1 MPAFGNDSKTDVQ
14 DARVVLRTFLI
25 GGGIVLAKF
34 LVKNTGPLEG
44 EVTISGSKN
53 SVLPI
58 MAAALLSEDK
68 CTILDVPALR
78 DVEVMCQILESV
90 GASVEKNYEEGRITI
105 AANEGLKNEAP
116 PDLSKRMRAS
126 ILAMGP
132 LLARDGSARAA
143 LPGGCAIGARP
154 IDLHLKGFEAMGAKI
169 IFDEEKGD
177 VTAVVDGRLH
187 GARIYLD
194 YPSVGATENIM
205 SAAVLADGQTIM
217 ENVAQEPE
225 IVDLANYL
233 NKMGAR
239 VRGAGTDTIK
249 IDGVAHLHGTSHN
262 VIPDRIET
270 GTFMVAAAITRG
282 NVLLKNVVP
291 DHVRPII
298 AKLIECGC
306 EVQEVTPDSLRVNA
320 LGRDLRGTDI
330 KTLPYPGFPTDMQSQ
345 FMALLTTVHGSS
357 TVKETVFENRFM
369 HISELNHMGANITT
383 EGILAM
389 IPGDTQLRGTCVVS
403 TDLRAGAAMVL
414 AGLAADGETEI
425 TNIYHIERGYSDFI
439 EKLKGIG
446 ADISRVDE

>member
-1 MPAFGNDSKTDVQ
+1 M
-14 DARVVLRTFLI
+14 
-25 GGGIVLAKF
+25 AKF
-34 LVKNTGPLEG
+34 LVKNSGPLEG

-58 MAAALLSEDK
+58 MAAALLSDET

-90 GASVEKNYEEGRITI
+90 GATVEKDYEENRIAI
-105 AANEGLKNEAP
+105 NASQELKHEAP
-116 PDLSKRMRAS
+116 SELSKRMRAS
-126 ILAMGP
+126 ILTMGP
-132 LLARDGSARAA
+132 MLAKDGIARAV

-169 IFDEEKGD
+169 EFDDSKGW
-177 VTAVVDGRLH
+177 VTASVDGRLH

-205 SAAVLADGQTIM
+205 SAAVLAEGQTIM

-239 VRGAGTDTIK
+239 VRGAGTENIK
-249 IDGVAHLHGTSHN
+249 IDGVAHLHGTEHH

-282 NVLLKNVVP
+282 DVLVRNIVP

-298 AKLIECGC
+298 AKLKECGC
-306 EVQEVTPDSLRVNA
+306 EVEEGLDGLRVNA
-320 LGRDLRGTDI
+320 KGKELIGTDI

-345 FMALLTTVHGSS
+345 FMALLTTVRGKS
-357 TVKETVFENRFM
+357 TIKETVFENRFM
-369 HISELNHMGANITT
+369 HVNELNRMEAHI
-383 EGILAM
+383 EIDGILAI
-389 IPGDTQLRGTCVVS
+389 IPGDTRLQGAQVVS
-403 TDLRAGAAMVL
+403 TDLRAGAALVL
-414 AGLAADGETEI
+414 AGLAAEGETEI
-425 TNIYHIERGYSDFI
+425 LEIRHIERGYSDFV

-446 ADISRVDE
+446 ADIRRIDK